1 MTPHQTRPRHRPR
14 RGVSPPRIGAATGN
28 TAVRTRFFDTAD
40 VEGAECSSEPM
51 NNWLNTDHV
60 AQITWYP
67 EEHEFIVKWTTG
79 LSITVSEEQ
88 GVRALEELIQSEPH
102 DVPPGPEYL

>member
-1 MTPHQTRPRHRPR
+1 MFIR
-14 RGVSPPRIGAATGN
+14 TG
-28 TAVRTRFFDTAD
+28 
-40 VEGAECSSEPM
+40 M
-51 NNWLNTDHV
+51 NNWLNTDHI

-79 LSITVSEEQ
+79 LSITVSEEL